1 MQCEAFQELLAQLTA
16 LRCRSSHPLVLILVV
31 MTVKSIT
38 TAGDRCCLYKFI
50 YAYFMLTAS
59 TAYNM
64 QSCKAASNKVIAKS
78 ICDKQLTIK

>member
-1 MQCEAFQELLAQLTA
+1 MWGFPRIIGAADCTQVPIQSPTRADPGGDDGEIYHNC
-16 LRCRSSHPLVLILVV
+16 
-31 MTVKSIT
+31 SINK
-38 TAGDRCCLYKFI
+38 LYKFI